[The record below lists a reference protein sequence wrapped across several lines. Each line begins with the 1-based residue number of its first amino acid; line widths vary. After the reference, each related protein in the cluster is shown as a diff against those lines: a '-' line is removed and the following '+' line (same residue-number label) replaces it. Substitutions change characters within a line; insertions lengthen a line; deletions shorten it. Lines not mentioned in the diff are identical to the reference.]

1 MSAEMRRQ
9 APADPAKAP
18 LRILVLSN
26 QLLIRAGL
34 RKLIE
39 GADRACEVHEAD
51 AGPDA
56 LEATTAFRP
65 DVVVVDADACDPV
78 QLASIARAVH
88 RAGSARLLALACECT
103 PEVRRSLLGIG
114 AMGCVRKDEPADALM
129 KAIDKVA
136 LGGVWFDRATLS
148 EVVAGL
154 RGVDGGDGV
163 APCEAAAL
171 TSRESEIVESVA
183 RGLKNKQVAR
193 RLFISEVTV
202 RHHLTSIY
210 STLGI
215 SNRQQL
221 MLYAFRQGL
230 VPPPSRAG

>member
-1 MSAEMRRQ
+1 MSAEIRV
-9 APADPAKAP
+9 
-18 LRILVLSN
+18 LILSN

-39 GADRACEVHEAD
+39 GAERVGEVHEAD
-51 AGPDA
+51 ADPNA
-56 LEATTAFRP
+56 LEATTDLHP
-65 DVVVVDADACDPV
+65 DVVVVDVDACDAV
-78 QLASIARAVH
+78 HLAPIARIVH
-88 RAGSARLLALACECT
+88 NTHSARLLALARECT
-103 PEVRRSLLGIG
+103 PETRRSLLGIG
-114 AMGCVRKDEPADALM
+114 AMGCVRKDEPADALL
-129 KAIDKVA
+129 KAIEKVA
-136 LGGVWFDRATLS
+136 NGEVWFDRATLS
-148 EVVAGL
+148 ELVEGL
-154 RGVDGGDGV
+154 RAADAE

-183 RGLKNKQVAR
+183 SGLKNKQVAR

-210 STLGI
+210 AKLGI

-230 VPPPSRAG
+230 VPPPPRAG